1 MPNYSRN
8 DLTGQAYDLILK
20 KIIDA
25 EYEPGQK
32 ISEKKIEEDLQIG
45 RTPVREAL
53 LQLRQESLINVIPQ
67 SGTYISKIDLKD
79 VLDARFARASVE
91 RRIMREAATINLNEE
106 QIADLDQ
113 IIQNEKRTR
122 ENDDFPAF
130 LESDDVFHEYFYKI
144 TNHQRVWDW
153 LKKINIQFNRFRFLR
168 LKVQKLSWQGLIE
181 EHIAI
186 YEAIKANDVNEA
198 DRLTTCTGCLMK
210 KIHSL
215 KLSLIISQI
224 LNKKIIHS
232 MNTSS
237 LNGLFFYRATRVP
250 APPCI
255 TASTSSFVETF
266 RSPRTVSLRTLAAI
280 A

>member
-106 QIADLDQ
+106 QIADLEQ
-113 IIQNEKRTR
+113 IIQNEKKTR

-144 TNHQRVWDW
+144 TDHQRVWDW

-198 DRLTTCTGCLMK
+198 DRLTANHMHRMLDEK
-210 KIHSL
+210 D
-215 KLSLIISQI
+215 SLI
-224 LNKKIIHS
+224 K
-232 MNTSS
+232 
-237 LNGLFFYRATRVP
+237 
-250 APPCI
+250 
-255 TASTSSFVETF
+255 TF
-266 RSPRTVSLRTLAAI
+266 PNYFSNI
-280 A
+280 E

>member
-91 RRIMREAATINLNEE
+91 SRIMREAATINLNEE

-113 IIQNEKRTR
+113 IIQNEKRTC

-198 DRLTTCTGCLMK
+198 DRLTANHMHRMLDEED
-210 KIHSL
+210 
-215 KLSLIISQI
+215 SLI
-224 LNKKIIHS
+224 K
-232 MNTSS
+232 
-237 LNGLFFYRATRVP
+237 
-250 APPCI
+250 
-255 TASTSSFVETF
+255 TF
-266 RSPRTVSLRTLAAI
+266 PNYFSNI
-280 A
+280 E

>member
-113 IIQNEKRTR
+113 IIQNEKRTH

-130 LESDDVFHEYFYKI
+130 LESDDIFHEYFYKI

-198 DRLTTCTGCLMK
+198 DRLIANHMHRMLDEED
-210 KIHSL
+210 
-215 KLSLIISQI
+215 SLI
-224 LNKKIIHS
+224 K
-232 MNTSS
+232 
-237 LNGLFFYRATRVP
+237 
-250 APPCI
+250 
-255 TASTSSFVETF
+255 TF
-266 RSPRTVSLRTLAAI
+266 PNYFSNI
-280 A
+280 E

>member
-32 ISEKKIEEDLQIG
+32 ISEKKIKEDLQIG

-122 ENDDFPAF
+122 ENDNFPAF

-186 YEAIKANDVNEA
+186 YEAIKTNDVNEA
-198 DRLTTCTGCLMK
+198 DRLTANHMHRMLDEED
-210 KIHSL
+210 
-215 KLSLIISQI
+215 SLI
-224 LNKKIIHS
+224 K
-232 MNTSS
+232 
-237 LNGLFFYRATRVP
+237 
-250 APPCI
+250 
-255 TASTSSFVETF
+255 TF
-266 RSPRTVSLRTLAAI
+266 PNYFSNI
-280 A
+280 E

>member
-67 SGTYISKIDLKD
+67 SGTYISRIDLKD

-106 QIADLDQ
+106 QITNLDQ
-113 IIQNEKRTR
+113 IIQNEKITR

-130 LESDDVFHEYFYKI
+130 LESDDIFHEYFYKI

-198 DRLTTCTGCLMK
+198 DRLTANHMHRMLDEED
-210 KIHSL
+210 
-215 KLSLIISQI
+215 SLI
-224 LNKKIIHS
+224 K
-232 MNTSS
+232 
-237 LNGLFFYRATRVP
+237 
-250 APPCI
+250 
-255 TASTSSFVETF
+255 TF
-266 RSPRTVSLRTLAAI
+266 PNYFSNI
-280 A
+280 E

>member
-67 SGTYISKIDLKD
+67 SGTYISRIDLKD

-106 QIADLDQ
+106 QITNLDQ
-113 IIQNEKRTR
+113 IIQNEKITR

-130 LESDDVFHEYFYKI
+130 LESDDIFHEYFYKI

-181 EHIAI
+181 EHVAI

-198 DRLTTCTGCLMK
+198 DRLTANHMHRMLDEED
-210 KIHSL
+210 
-215 KLSLIISQI
+215 SLI
-224 LNKKIIHS
+224 K
-232 MNTSS
+232 
-237 LNGLFFYRATRVP
+237 
-250 APPCI
+250 
-255 TASTSSFVETF
+255 TF
-266 RSPRTVSLRTLAAI
+266 PNYFSNI
-280 A
+280 E